1 MLSPSLTE
9 QNVVH
14 ETCQGKLREFDASP
28 AKMYSAALQAH
39 ISSQLCLL
47 AVRSFKIFQLRK
59 KKKQTG
65 REILVL
71 VPDQHGSRLQELV
84 QWMTFL
90 AISLYCACCTTV

>member
-47 AVRSFKIFQLRK
+47 AVRSFKIFELRK

-65 REILVL
+65 RKILVL
-71 VPDQHGSRLQELV
+71 VPDQHGSRLPELV

-90 AISLYCACCTTV
+90 AISLYYACCTTV